1 MHQYLKAIG
10 FGSLRGRKELNELLD
25 KTRTDFSHHELV
37 GQEDEMDFASIRRN
51 TEQGLESRFMETWIS
66 MSSFICSIIIR
77 ISSGQGLHPMRMFIL
92 KSGWIGSLM

>member
-37 GQEDEMDFASIRRN
+37 GQEDEMDVFECEKAY
-51 TEQGLESRFMETWIS
+51 
-66 MSSFICSIIIR
+66 
-77 ISSGQGLHPMRMFIL
+77 
-92 KSGWIGSLM
+92 

>member
-37 GQEDEMDFASIRRN
+37 GQEDEMDFCEYQKEYGAGNLRRYEN
-51 TEQGLESRFMETWIS
+51 RHQSDLLYAE
-66 MSSFICSIIIR
+66 CC
-77 ISSGQGLHPMRMFIL
+77 
-92 KSGWIGSLM
+92 

>member
-37 GQEDEMDFASIRRN
+37 GQEDEMDFCEYQKEYGAGI
-51 TEQGLESRFMETWIS
+51 GIAVMETWIS

-77 ISSGQGLHPMRMFIL
+77 ISSGQGLHPMQMFIL